1 MKPIYVDYEHSE
13 ISISSAFKK
22 KAFTPGSVEYKKL
35 NAVRADYPSFSIV
48 VREFKTNTEQ
58 DRYKGLTY
66 DYMRWHIETNDKAHS
81 AVNLNALDKMIGNSK
96 CHSLNKRYP
105 SIKKW
110 FLETYPEI
118 AEFGMNEE
126 QLAKWRA
133 KQEAKRTAESAKV
146 TTLPSSDEEKIPA

>member
-66 DYMRWHIETNDKAHS
+66 DYMRWHIETNDRENAS
-81 AVNLNALDKMIGNSK
+81 ANLKALDTMIGHSK
-96 CHSLNKRYP
+96 CHSKSKRYP

-110 FLETYPEI
+110 FFETYPEI

-133 KQEAKRTAESAKV
+133 KQEAKKTAESAKV